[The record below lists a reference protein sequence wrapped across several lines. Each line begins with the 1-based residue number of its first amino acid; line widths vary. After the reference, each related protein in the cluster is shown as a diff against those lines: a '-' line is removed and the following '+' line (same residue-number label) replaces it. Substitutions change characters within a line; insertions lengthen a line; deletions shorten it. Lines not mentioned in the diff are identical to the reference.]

1 MVYPEKSTILLS
13 VGCTVCCSSF
23 IIIYKSIEGIH
34 KRRMIMFEIDKAQ
47 FGSFLSAR
55 RKEKNF
61 TQKELAEKLFI
72 SDKAV
77 SKWERGLSLPDVSL
91 LIPLAD
97 ILGITVTELLEG
109 KLMEEPAGADAR
121 QVEEL
126 VKKALAFS
134 DKLPEA
140 SKEKKRKHWLIF
152 GACTLAVLT
161 EWLIGFLTCG
171 SFRQLIM
178 RNNEILVLQILSL
191 FFGAYFWIRAKEQLP
206 AYYDENRISFYNDG
220 FFEMNIP
227 GLCFN
232 NRNWTHILR
241 VGRIWSLLGATV
253 FPFCYLWTSLLLPD
267 GWYPVLSTG
276 LLLLFSLGGL
286 FVPIYIVGKKYE

>member
-1 MVYPEKSTILLS
+1 
-13 VGCTVCCSSF
+13 
-23 IIIYKSIEGIH
+23 
-34 KRRMIMFEIDKAQ
+34 MFEIDKTQ

-77 SKWERGLSLPDVSL
+77 SKWERGLSLPDISL
-91 LIPLAD
+91 LIPLAE

-109 KLMEEPAGADAR
+109 KLMEAPAGADAQ

-152 GACTLAVLT
+152 GVCVLAVLT
-161 EWLIGFLTCG
+161 EWLICFLASG
-171 SFRQLIM
+171 SFQQMFLL
-178 RNNEILVLQILSL
+178 NSGLFTLQILDL
-191 FFGAYFWIRAKEQLP
+191 VFAAYFWIRAKDQLP
-206 AYYDENRISFYNDG
+206 SYYDENRICCYNDG
-220 FFEMNIP
+220 FFEMNMP
-227 GLCFN
+227 GLSFN
-232 NRNWTHILR
+232 NRNWPHILR
-241 VGRIWSLLGATV
+241 VCRIWSLLGATV
-253 FPFCYLWTSLLLPD
+253 FPFCCLCISLLLP
-267 GWYPVLSTG
+267 GGFGRILSTG
-276 LLLLFSLGGL
+276 ILLLFSLGGL
-286 FVPIYIVGKKYE
+286 FVPVYIVGKKYQ

>member
-1 MVYPEKSTILLS
+1 
-13 VGCTVCCSSF
+13 
-23 IIIYKSIEGIH
+23 
-34 KRRMIMFEIDKAQ
+34 MFEIDKMQ

-55 RKEKNF
+55 RKEKKL

-109 KLMEEPAGADAR
+109 KLMEAPAGADAQ

-134 DKLPEA
+134 DKLPEI
-140 SKEKKRKHWLIF
+140 SREKKRKHWFIF
-152 GACTLAVLT
+152 GICVLSVLT
-161 EWLIGFLTCG
+161 EWLICFLVSG
-171 SFRQLIM
+171 SFRKLFMLNSQL
-178 RNNEILVLQILSL
+178 LVIQILSVV
-191 FFGAYFWIRAKEQLP
+191 FAAYFWIRAKEQLP
-206 AYYDENRISFYNDG
+206 AYYDENRICFYNDG
-220 FFEMNIP
+220 FFEMNFP
-227 GLCFN
+227 GICFN
-232 NRNWTHILR
+232 NRNWPYILR
-241 VGRIWSLLGATV
+241 VGRIWSLLGAAV
-253 FPFCYLWTSLLLPD
+253 FPPCCFCVSMLLP
-267 GWYPVLSTG
+267 GVAGPILGTG
-276 LLLLFSLGGL
+276 ILLFFSLGGL

>member
-1 MVYPEKSTILLS
+1 M
-13 VGCTVCCSSF
+13 
-23 IIIYKSIEGIH
+23 GIH
-34 KRRMIMFEIDKAQ
+34 RRRIIMFEIDKMQ

-55 RKEKNF
+55 RKENNF

-77 SKWERGLSLPDVSL
+77 SKWERGLSLPDISL

-109 KLMEEPAGADAR
+109 KLMEDSAGADAQ
-121 QVEEL
+121 QVEKL

-134 DKLPEA
+134 DKLPEI
-140 SKEKKRKHWLIF
+140 SKAKKKKHWFIF
-152 GACTLAVLT
+152 GACILAVLA
-161 EWLIGFLTCG
+161 EWLICFLISG
-171 SFRQLIM
+171 SFQQLFVL
-178 RNNEILVLQILSL
+178 NNEILVLQILSL
-191 FFGAYFWIRAKEQLP
+191 FFAAYFWIRAKEQLP
-206 AYYDENRISFYNDG
+206 AYYDENRICFYNDG
-220 FFEMNIP
+220 FFEMNLP

-253 FPFCYLWTSLLLPD
+253 FPFCYLCISLLLPNR
-267 GWYPVLSTG
+267 WYSILSTG
-276 LLLLFSLGGL
+276 ILLLFTLGGL